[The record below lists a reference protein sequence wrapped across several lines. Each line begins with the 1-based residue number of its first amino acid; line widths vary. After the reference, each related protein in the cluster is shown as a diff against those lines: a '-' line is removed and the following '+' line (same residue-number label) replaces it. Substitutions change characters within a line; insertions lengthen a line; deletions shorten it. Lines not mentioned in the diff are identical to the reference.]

1 MPRAVADRTGW
12 VDLPVEIQLQV
23 FLLLK
28 SSVPPAPCKDLSRA
42 ELVDWASGKHF
53 ESTADEKACRSM
65 ILLDTATFRAFA
77 PFYYQDAVVCFQ
89 DANDFHNKFLINAMD
104 ACLYN
109 LKYISCILNVRGD
122 WRQFRDLRWL
132 EAMIK
137 EWPELANLVRFE
149 VIFILGQ
156 KYLEATLGIE
166 NNYAQYHWLHNV
178 RWNCIDI
185 KLARELSI
193 FERRALRTTFAGYE
207 VTHAFKPNDPQWW
220 HEVEHM
226 SLTFLRV
233 ERG

>member
-12 VDLPVEIQLQV
+12 VDLPVEIQLQI

-28 SSVPPAPCKDLSRA
+28 SSVAPAPCKNLSRA
-42 ELVDWASGKHF
+42 ELVDWASGKPF

-65 ILLDTATFRAFA
+65 ILLDKATFRAFA

-89 DANDFHNKFLINAMD
+89 DANDFHNKFLINATD
-104 ACLYN
+104 ACLYH

-149 VIFILGQ
+149 VIFTLGQ
-156 KYLEATLGIE
+156 NYLETTLGIE

-185 KLARELSI
+185 KLAR
-193 FERRALRTTFAGYE
+193 
-207 VTHAFKPNDPQWW
+207 
-220 HEVEHM
+220 
-226 SLTFLRV
+226 
-233 ERG
+233 